1 MIYPLRKI
9 KHYGDLSC
17 ILTTELE
24 LLKVLKNVT
33 LGPQIPGQRFSF
45 LRADGTYGSF
55 TNVLKL

>member
-17 ILTTELE
+17 ILTELE
-24 LLKVLKNVT
+24 LLKVLKNVM
-33 LGPQIPGQRFSF
+33 LGPQNPGQRFSF